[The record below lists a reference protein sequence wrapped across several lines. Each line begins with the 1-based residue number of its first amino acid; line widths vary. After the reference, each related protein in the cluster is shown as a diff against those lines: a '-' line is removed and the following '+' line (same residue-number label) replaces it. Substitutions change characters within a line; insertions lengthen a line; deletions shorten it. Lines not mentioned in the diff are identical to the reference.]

1 MATSNNRD
9 VKMTLSVDTLGA
21 EDVKKLQSTIA
32 ALAKQ
37 GGEAAPEFQRLA
49 DEIGRLGD
57 QSDALRSFQALAD
70 QTEELTARQR
80 QAVVSV
86 EELAAKYQE
95 AAAGTRAAAEAQR
108 AAADQLAAARVAQRA
123 TRDEL
128 ATLIATT
135 DKAKL
140 GEQAYADEVQRLRL
154 AKIEQRAEVERL
166 TAALKTSNEAVT
178 AAERAEAKLE
188 GSFNRATQA
197 ATAAEA
203 AVTKQQAA
211 LHESALAAAELGVS
225 TENLAQSQASMARG
239 FTQLQQRA
247 DTLTDRLAALA
258 ERERELAGIRAFQQQ
273 ADDAKRLFD
282 TATYAD
288 LFEQALAGVAAAER
302 EVASAQAA
310 VNWQR
315 EAEAIVNAAE
325 ATQRLARQQEIMLQ
339 VQREL
344 ANDRAMAK
352 QAEDAEK
359 LARQTDQI
367 RLFTQVLDQ
376 LEEQERQTAAA
387 AEQAAAQ
394 IKNAFGTVG
403 VRSVQEMESEVTQ
416 VRTAMET
423 LRTTAG
429 VTGGAL
435 TQAFTAGNAKI
446 NQLERDIRAAR
457 GEMTLADRAA
467 GLFKNSLGQIAAG
480 NIIADGVGYLV
491 NKIKELASAFV
502 DVVMQT
508 ERMRKGLQ
516 AVYKDTAVAAQQFS
530 FFRQVANDAGVSI
543 GSIND
548 AFLRF
553 SAATKSAN
561 IPLHTTNELFRS
573 VVQAGATLGLTGEQ
587 VAGTLDALGQMASKG
602 TVSMEELRQQLGDR
616 LPGALSLAA
625 KGLGITEANLIKLVE
640 SGKLTTEEFF
650 PAFAVGLKAMAGDT
664 DTLTGAWQRFTNAL
678 NQGAVAVGDAG
689 GLTLLKLAV
698 QGLAVAFGVV
708 AVPLQFFI
716 EAINLAVRA
725 VGVFFTTISGNA
737 TDATFQEFGKQLD
750 KSGERIKQFQGSIDA
765 AINSGDKQTAS
776 LKEGV
781 TAQAGMTAAL
791 LRTATAQER
800 LAAGDAAAAASSVQ
814 ALVRLTRAATA
825 ADAAATAS
833 EKLQKAKEDEGKAL
847 VATAQLS
854 GDAAVALDAA
864 ARATTANVAA
874 SQAVAIARR
883 QELLVNN
890 EYIAGLEREKAG
902 AAGLSASKQQL
913 LDKALQLQSVQ
924 EAEVERARQ
933 STAELE
939 RQALAAQTA
948 AAAYRDNSDSVG
960 AYQVAMQSAQTE
972 AAMLR
977 REIELQVEQLALLKI
992 GLDDGRVSQARYDE
1006 AKTILTR
1013 TTDRL
1018 NDATGRSAKYEALYR
1033 DAVADSIAAVDR
1045 KARADAA
1052 SLTVS
1057 EALAKTQQAHYET
1070 MARQAKAL
1078 GDEAQATY
1086 YTIEAKLK
1094 QIEAIKL
1101 ATQIKN
1107 LELAADKAGIEI
1119 QIAALKPSDELYQQ
1133 KKQELEIRL
1142 QLIKAKQIE
1151 ANASGEVIKGI
1162 EDEIVALRRLNGQR
1176 GGSVNIVNSRGQP
1189 DEPRHLGTENSGQ
1202 PSEPQRPG
1210 NEKQEIFFG
1219 GPAVPSADKKAT
1231 PSQGSG
1237 GQTPAPARAPAP
1249 APASPFSFSAGG
1261 DLQTRTG
1268 IANFLRNAGVTDP
1281 EDIKRITRQFT
1292 DGQGNVPYINNP
1304 GQKKYA
1310 DGGTISMA
1318 LLKAAETVTFGN
1330 KSRGAAAAPAPS
1342 APAPAAAGGSSHSVT
1357 IDLGNGRRDTF
1368 NMATERDAA
1377 GLTGLLSQLGNA
1389 KGVS

>member
-9 VKMTLSVDTLGA
+9 VKMTLSVEALGA
-21 EDVKKLQSTIA
+21 GDIKKLKDSVA
-32 ALAKQ
+32 ALAKE
-37 GGEAAPEFQRLA
+37 GGDAAPEFQRLA
-49 DEIGRLGD
+49 DELERLGD
-57 QSDALRSFQALAD
+57 QSAALKGFQALAD
-70 QTEELTARQR
+70 QTSELTERQR
-80 QAVVSV
+80 AAAVTVD
-86 EELAAKYQE
+86 ELAAKYQQ
-95 AAAGTRAAAEAQR
+95 AAEGTRSAVQ
-108 AAADQLAAARVAQRA
+108 AQRA
-123 TRDEL
+123 TAEALEAARAAQRASRDEL

-135 DKAKL
+135 EKAAKS
-140 GEQAYADEVQRLRL
+140 EQTYADQVQRLKL

-166 TAALKTSNEAVT
+166 KASLDEATAGVK
-178 AAERAEAKLE
+178 AAETAETKLAATY
-188 GSFNRATQA
+188 NRATA
-197 ATAAEA
+197 AAKAAGEA
-203 AVTKQQAA
+203 VEQQQAA
-211 LHESALAAAELGVS
+211 LHASAQAAEQLGLS
-225 TENLAQSQASMARG
+225 TQDLATSQATVARG
-239 FTQLQQRA
+239 FTELQQRA
-247 DTLTDRLAALA
+247 DTLTQRLATLA
-258 ERERELAGIRAFQQQ
+258 EQERELASIRAFQQQ

-282 TATYAD
+282 TASYAE
-288 LFEQALAGVAAAER
+288 LFEQALARVATAER
-302 EVASAQAA
+302 EVAAAQAA
-310 VNWQR
+310 VDWQR

-359 LARQTDQI
+359 LARQADQVRI
-367 RLFTQVLDQ
+367 FTQVLDQ

-387 AEQAAAQ
+387 AAQASTE

-403 VRSVQEMESEVTQ
+403 VRSVQDLEAEIAQ
-416 VRTAMET
+416 VRAAMET

-435 TQAFTAGNAKI
+435 TQAFSAGNAKI

-457 GEMTLADRAA
+457 GELTLADRAA
-467 GLFKNSLGQIAAG
+467 GLFKNSLGQISAG
-480 NIIADGVGYLV
+480 NVIADGVGYLV
-491 NKIKELASAFV
+491 NKIKELAAAFV
-502 DVVMQT
+502 TVVMQT

-516 AVYKDTAVAAQQFS
+516 AVYKDTAVASQQFN
-530 FFRQVANDAGVSI
+530 FMRQVANDAGVSI

-561 IPLHTTNELFRS
+561 IPLATTNQLFRA

-625 KGLGITEANLIKLVE
+625 KGLGITEAQLIKLVE
-640 SGKLTTEEFF
+640 SGKLATEEFF

-689 GLTLLKLAV
+689 GLTVLKLAV
-698 QGLAVAFGVV
+698 QGLAIAFGVV
-708 AVPLQFFI
+708 AVPIQLFV

-750 KSGERIKQFQGSIDA
+750 KSAERIKQFQGAIDTA
-765 AINSGDKQTAS
+765 VNSGDKQTTSVQQGA
-776 LKEGV
+776 V
-781 TAQAGMTAAL
+781 AQAGMAVAL

-800 LAAGDAAAAASSVQ
+800 LAAGTSAAAASNVQ
-814 ALVRLTRAATA
+814 ALVRLTQAATA
-825 ADAAATAS
+825 ADAATTAS
-833 EKLQKAKEDEGKAL
+833 EKLQKAKEDEGKAM
-847 VATAQLS
+847 VATAQLT
-854 GDAAVALDAA
+854 GDAAAALDAQSRA
-864 ARATTANVAA
+864 ASGNVAA
-874 SQAVAIARR
+874 AQAVLIARQR
-883 QELLVNN
+883 ELLVNN
-890 EYIAGLEREKAG
+890 EYIAGLERQKASSE
-902 AAGLSASKQQL
+902 GLSASKQQL
-913 LDKALQLQSVQ
+913 LDKALQVQAVQ

-933 STAELE
+933 STAELG

-960 AYQVAMQSAQTE
+960 AFQVAMQSANTE
-972 AAMLR
+972 AAMLT
-977 REIELQVEQLALLKI
+977 REIAAQVEQLAMLKI

-1006 AKTILTR
+1006 AKGILAR
-1013 TTDRL
+1013 TTDKL
-1018 NDATGRSAKYEALYR
+1018 NDATGRAAKYEAIYK
-1033 DAVADSIAAVDR
+1033 DAVADSVAAVDR
-1045 KARADAA
+1045 KARAEAA
-1052 SLTVS
+1052 SLSVT

-1070 MARQAKAL
+1070 LARQAKAL
-1078 GDEAQATY
+1078 GDEAQAIY
-1086 YTIEAKLK
+1086 YTIEAKTK
-1094 QIEAIKL
+1094 EIEAIKL

-1142 QLIKAKQIE
+1142 ELIKAKQIE
-1151 ANASGEVIKGI
+1151 ANASTEVIKGI
-1162 EDEIVALRRLNGQR
+1162 QDEITALRNLQSQK
-1176 GGSVNIVNSRGQP
+1176 GGSVNIIDGANQNQP
-1189 DEPRHLGTENSGQ
+1189 QQRQSNESQQFFNSG
-1202 PSEPQRPG
+1202 P
-1210 NEKQEIFFG
+1210 
-1219 GPAVPSADKKAT
+1219 
-1231 PSQGSG
+1231 G
-1237 GQTPAPARAPAP
+1237 GQTQEKRPAGSSPAPSGSNLGGKPPTPDAKN
-1249 APASPFSFSAGG
+1249 PFSFSAGG

-1281 EDIKRITRQFT
+1281 ADIKRIVAEFS
-1292 DGQGNVPYINNP
+1292 DAKGDIPYANNP

-1318 LLKAAETVTFGN
+1318 LLKAAETVTFGK
-1330 KSRGAAAAPAPS
+1330 KSGSGAAPAAAAPPTV
-1342 APAPAAAGGSSHSVT
+1342 AAGGSSHTVT
-1357 IDLGNGRRDTF
+1357 IDIGGGRRGTF
-1368 NMATERDAA
+1368 NMAAESDAS
-1377 GLTGLLSQLGNA
+1377 GLAGLLSQLGNA
-1389 KGVS
+1389 KAVS